1 MQHKQMI
8 SLERYRSLFAA
19 PGVRRLF
26 LASIV
31 GRLPIGMSGLAI
43 LLLVQSESGSFAA
56 GGMATGCYVAGLAG
70 VAPLLGRIID
80 GNGPRVTL
88 LACSLLFPASMAALV
103 TAVGAGAA
111 TPLILVCAIAAGA
124 TFPPVTVCMR
134 TYLRQRIAADTA
146 LATAYS
152 ADSILIE
159 VMFIAGPMLVAFFV
173 SYWTP
178 GAAVWFAAASGFAG
192 ALLFVGS
199 LGEWK
204 IEAQRRRT
212 LLGPLAQR
220 DFVLLIAVVL
230 CYAMAFGLTELAV
243 AAYASEVH
251 RPALA
256 GVFLGLMSAGSA
268 FGGLAYGSRSWRGP
282 LLRQFG
288 LTLALMGAGLL
299 LLAGPWNV
307 VAFGLLSILAGIVMA
322 PALIIQSM
330 LVAKTAKPNQVT
342 EAFTWS
348 TSGLLAG
355 IGLGMTAGGA
365 LVEWG
370 RSPAALCVAGI
381 AALIAAG
388 AAAMMA
394 RR

>member
-1 MQHKQMI
+1 MI
-8 SLERYRSLFAA
+8 SLERYRVLLSG
-19 PGVRRLF
+19 PGIPRLF
-26 LASIV
+26 VASIV

-56 GGMATGCYVAGLAG
+56 GGMATGCYVAGLAC

-80 GNGPRVTL
+80 RNGPRITL
-88 LACSLLFPASMAALV
+88 LTCALLFPASMAALI
-103 TAVGAGAA
+103 TAVAA
-111 TPLILVCAIAAGA
+111 AASTPLVLVCAIAAGA
-124 TFPPVTVCMR
+124 TFPPMTVCMR
-134 TYLRQRIAADTA
+134 TYLRQRVAGDVA
-146 LATAYS
+146 LSTAYS

-173 SYWTP
+173 AYATP
-178 GAAVWFAAASGFAG
+178 SAAVWFSAACGFAG
-192 ALLFVGS
+192 ALLFLGA

-204 IEAQRRRT
+204 IAPRREHT

-220 DFVLLIAVVL
+220 EFVLLIAIVL
-230 CYAMAFGLTELAV
+230 CYALAFGLTELAV
-243 AAYASEVH
+243 AAAASEAN

-282 LLRQFG
+282 LLRQFSI
-288 LTLALMGAGLL
+288 TLAVMGSGLL
-299 LLAGPWNV
+299 VLAGPWSV
-307 VAFGLLSILAGIVMA
+307 ITFSALCVFAGIVMA

-330 LVAKTAKPNQVT
+330 LVAKTARPEHVT

-348 TSGLLAG
+348 SSGLLAG
-355 IGLGMTAGGA
+355 IGFGMAAGGA

-370 RSPAALCVAGI
+370 RSPAALCVAGA
-381 AALIAAG
+381 AALTAAAAAG
-388 AAAMMA
+388 LMA